1 MQQYSLME
9 GGDFMKK
16 ALVII
21 VSVLIVLSVARFSFA
36 EEKKHSTKA
45 MIISGEVTAVDAAAN
60 TLTIKGKKGEVVL
73 TTTDKTKFAEGK
85 TLADVKV
92 GDKLSAKYSEKDG
105 KMMAWKVMT
114 KKEMEKKDVKKMEMM
129 EKEQK
134 EKGVKKEIEQKME
147 MEEEMEKMEKKQKE
161 KDKE

>member
-1 MQQYSLME
+1 ME

-16 ALVII
+16 AVAII
-21 VSVLIVLSVARFSFA
+21 VSLLFVLSVVGLSFA
-36 EEKKHSTKA
+36 EEKKHATKA
-45 MIISGEVTAVDAAAN
+45 MYVTGEVTAVDAAAK

-73 TTTDKTKFAEGK
+73 TTTDKTKFAKGK

-114 KKEMEKKDVKKMEMM
+114 KKEMKECKEKRK
-129 EKEQK
+129 EKEK
-134 EKGVKKEIEQKME
+134 E
-147 MEEEMEKMEKKQKE
+147 
-161 KDKE
+161 

>member
-1 MQQYSLME
+1 
-9 GGDFMKK
+9 MKK

-21 VSVLIVLSVARFSFA
+21 VSAIIVLSFLGLSFA
-36 EEKKHSTKA
+36 NDKKHSTKG
-45 MIISGEVTAVDAAAN
+45 MYVSGEVTAVDAAAN
-60 TLTIKGKKGEVVL
+60 TLTIKGKKGEVML

-114 KKEMEKKDVKKMEMM
+114 KKEMKKEHK
-129 EKEQK
+129 EKEK
-134 EKGVKKEIEQKME
+134 E
-147 MEEEMEKMEKKQKE
+147 
-161 KDKE
+161 

>member
-1 MQQYSLME
+1 
-9 GGDFMKK
+9 MKK

-36 EEKKHSTKA
+36 EEKKHRTKA
-45 MIISGEVTAVDAAAN
+45 MLVSGEVTAVDAAAN

-73 TTTDKTKFAEGK
+73 TTADKTKFAEGK

-114 KKEMEKKDVKKMEMM
+114 KKEMEKMEQ
-129 EKEQK
+129 KQK
-134 EKGVKKEIEQKME
+134 EKGVKMKIEEKME
-147 MEEEMEKMEKKQKE
+147 MEEKMEKMEQKQKE
-161 KDKE
+161 KEKG